1 MRYDGAS
8 LPRAVGR
15 DGPEG
20 SRIADGRAG
29 HLCFGPYFTLDAGSY
44 VAGYYVRRLSGSAG
58 GSIDCDVLA
67 AGENMLAHKSVAA
80 ASLFEDALTFVTLEF
95 SVAERAERSEVRL
108 HVGEGVL
115 VEVSELV
122 VFSRRARGWGG
133 Q

>member
-29 HLCFGPYFTLDAGSY
+29 HLCYGPYFTLGAGRY
-44 VAGYYVRRLSGSAG
+44 VAGYYVRRLPGSAPG
-58 GSIDCDVLA
+58 FVDCDVMA
-67 AGENMLAHKSVAA
+67 AGDNMLAHKSVPAE
-80 ASLFEDALTFVTLEF
+80 SLFEDALSFVTLEF
-95 SVAERAERSEVRL
+95 TADDRAERTEVRL
-108 HVGEGVL
+108 HVAEGVL

-122 VFSRRARGWGG
+122 VFSRRARNWGG